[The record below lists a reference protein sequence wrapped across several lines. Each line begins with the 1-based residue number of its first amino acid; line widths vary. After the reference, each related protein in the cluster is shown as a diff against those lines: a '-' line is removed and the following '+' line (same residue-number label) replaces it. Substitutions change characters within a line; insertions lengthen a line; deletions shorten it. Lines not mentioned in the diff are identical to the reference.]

1 MPPITSIHRRK
12 TSIQAPQGAKPSA
25 WGLIQPIIGWM
36 SNVALLVT
44 MGYGISDFL
53 IRFRQSSANDK
64 AAELKLLKEEK
75 KMEKAQEQEW
85 AKIARTYP
93 ELYFRKL
100 VLTKRTKRER
110 RAALTVL
117 YVENPEWV
125 QNNLALFEETAFE
138 DL

>member
-1 MPPITSIHRRK
+1 MPPITSIYRRNS
-12 TSIQAPQGAKPSA
+12 SIQAPPNPKPSG
-25 WGLIQPIIGWM
+25 WGLVQPIIGWM
-36 SNVALLVT
+36 SNLALLVT

-53 IRFRQSSANDK
+53 IRFRQSNANVK
-64 AAELKLLKEEK
+64 AAERKLLKEEK
-75 KMEKAQEQEW
+75 KREKVEKQAW
-85 AKIARTYP
+85 AKIARTHP
-93 ELYFRKL
+93 ELYFKKL
-100 VLTKRTKRER
+100 VLSKRTKRER

>member
-1 MPPITSIHRRK
+1 
-12 TSIQAPQGAKPSA
+12 
-25 WGLIQPIIGWM
+25 
-36 SNVALLVT
+36 
-44 MGYGISDFL
+44 
-53 IRFRQSSANDK
+53 
-64 AAELKLLKEEK
+64 
-75 KMEKAQEQEW
+75 MEKAQEQEW

-93 ELYFRKL
+93 ELYFTKL

>member
-1 MPPITSIHRRK
+1 MPPVTSIYRRNA
-12 TSIQAPQGAKPSA
+12 SIQALPSAKPSG
-25 WGLIQPIIGWM
+25 WGVIQPILGWM
-36 SNVALLVT
+36 SHLALLVT

-53 IRFRQSSANDK
+53 IRFRQSNANDK
-64 AAELKLLKEEK
+64 AAERKFLKEEK
-75 KMEKAQEQEW
+75 EREKVEEQAW
-85 AKIARTYP
+85 AKIARTHP
-93 ELYFRKL
+93 ELYFKKL
-100 VLTKRTKRER
+100 VLSKRTKRER